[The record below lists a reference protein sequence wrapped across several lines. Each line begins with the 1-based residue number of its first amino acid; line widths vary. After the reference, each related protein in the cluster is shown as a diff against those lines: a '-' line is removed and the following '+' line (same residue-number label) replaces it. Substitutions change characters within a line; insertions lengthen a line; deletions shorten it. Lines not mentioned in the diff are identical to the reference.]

1 MGSICFRPAV
11 DSAGQITATR
21 PRADTVWLYTRSYRL
36 TSSAWVLAPHQIR
49 LLRAMRCLNASIRL
63 TLATCQAP
71 QLYLLGLALHG
82 VALPFTVPQDVVR
95 KRERAPM
102 LPALTARQVLGGQS
116 VGNEIAVAP
125 VESTGDPES
134 DQRGRER

>member
-1 MGSICFRPAV
+1 MGSTCFRPAV

-82 VALPFTVPQDVVR
+82 VALPFTVPQDLV
-95 KRERAPM
+95 
-102 LPALTARQVLGGQS
+102 LLGGQS
-116 VGNEIAVAP
+116 VGNKIAVAP